1 MTVEQLINTLKNA
14 PDQQANVCGVDYYG
28 DSRNNI
34 VRVVVDAHGDVLLI
48 DVGKYLKINE
58 ILKEN

>member
-14 PDQQANVCGVDYYG
+14 PDQQANVYGVDNDG
-28 DSRNNI
+28 DLRHDI
-34 VRVVVDAHGDVLLI
+34 MRVVVDAHGDILLI